1 MARRTKALT
10 NTEVDKAKPKD
21 KVYKLADGEGLQLRI
36 KPNGSKAWLFDYFK
50 PVTKSRTSI
59 SLGAYPEVSLKT
71 ARERKVAARELL
83 AQEIDPKEHR
93 DNSKQEAVDSHSN
106 TLTSVAHEWLKI
118 KQTKVTEDYAS
129 DILRSL
135 ELHVFPHIGS
145 KPIDQITAPMT
156 IKVLKPVS
164 AKGSLE
170 TVRRLCQRL
179 NEIMIF
185 ANNTGLIHANPLSG
199 ISHAFEAPK
208 KQHLPTIKPEEIKRL
223 MYKLST
229 ASIKLT
235 TRCLIEW
242 QLNTMVRPSEAAG
255 AKWSEIDK
263 EKKLWTIPAQR
274 MKKRKEHLVPL
285 TDQTMALLDV
295 MRPISEHREHLFPA
309 DRNPKTH
316 CNSETANMALKRMG
330 FAGQLVSHGLR
341 SLASTTLNEE
351 GFDPDLIE
359 SALAHV
365 DKNEVR
371 RAYNRAEYIERRREL
386 MKWWSEHIEK
396 AATMSVS
403 LASGVG
409 LDKHVN

>member
-1 MARRTKALT
+1 MARRTAPLT
-10 NTEVDKAKPKD
+10 STEVKQAKPKE
-21 KVYKLADGEGLQLRI
+21 KVYKLADGEGLQLRVR
-36 KPNGSKAWLFDYFK
+36 PNGAKTWLLDYVK
-50 PVTKSRTSI
+50 PFTKKRTSI
-59 SLGAYPEVSLKT
+59 SLGAYPEVTLAQARQQKSEF
-71 ARERKVAARELL
+71 RERL
-83 AQEIDPKEHR
+83 AQGIDPKEYR
-93 DNSKQEAVDSHSN
+93 EITRREKVDALGN
-106 TLTSVAHEWLKI
+106 TLKSVATEWHEI
-118 KQTKVTEDYAS
+118 KKTKVTQDYAN

-135 ELHVFPHIGS
+135 ELHVFPHIGE
-145 KPIDQITAPMT
+145 KPIDGITAPST
-156 IKVLKPVS
+156 IDVLKKVS

-179 NEIMIF
+179 NEIMVF
-185 ANNTGLIHANPLSG
+185 ACNTGIIHANPLSG

-208 KQHLPTIKPEEIKRL
+208 KQHLPTLRPHEIKRL

-229 ASIKLT
+229 ANIKLT

-242 QLNTMVRPSEAAG
+242 QLHTMVRPSEAAG
-255 AKWSEIDK
+255 ATWKEINE
-263 EKKLWTIPAQR
+263 EKKLWIIPAER
-274 MKKRKEHLVPL
+274 MKKRREHTVPL
-285 TDQTMALLDV
+285 TAQTPALLKV
-295 MRPISEHREHLFPA
+295 MRPISEHREHIFPA

-351 GFDPDLIE
+351 GFNPDVIE
-359 SALAHV
+359 SALAHT

-371 RAYNRAEYIERRREL
+371 RAYNRAQYIERRREL

-403 LASGVG
+403 LAASVAVD
-409 LDKHVN
+409 LPET

>member
-21 KVYKLADGEGLQLRI
+21 KVYKLADGEGLQLRV

-50 PVTKSRTSI
+50 PVTKARTSI
-59 SLGAYPEVSLKT
+59 SLGAYPEVSLKS

-93 DNSKQEAVDSHSN
+93 DSTKQEAV
-106 TLTSVAHEWLKI
+106 VAHTKTLNNIALEWLKI

-135 ELHVFPHIGS
+135 ELHIFPHIGN
-145 KPIDQITAPMT
+145 KPIDKITAPMT
-156 IKVLKPVS
+156 IKILKPVS

-208 KQHLPTIKPEEIKRL
+208 KQHLPTIKPDEIKRL

-255 AKWSEIDK
+255 AKWTEVDK
-263 EKKLWTIPAQR
+263 EKRLWTIPAER
-274 MKKRKEHLVPL
+274 MKARKEHIVPL

-295 MRPISEHREHLFPA
+295 MRPISENREHIFPA
-309 DRNPKTH
+309 DRNPITH

-330 FAGQLVSHGLR
+330 FAGQLVSHGLI
-341 SLASTTLNEE
+341 SLASTTLNEQ
-351 GFDPDLIE
+351 GFDPDVIE
-359 SALAHV
+359 SG
-365 DKNEVR
+365 
-371 RAYNRAEYIERRREL
+371 
-386 MKWWSEHIEK
+386 
-396 AATMSVS
+396 TCPC
-403 LASGVG
+403 G
-409 LDKHVN
+409 

>member
-1 MARRTKALT
+1 MRVTTGTTKMARRTKALT

-21 KVYKLADGEGLQLRI
+21 KVYKLADGEGLQLRV

-50 PVTKSRTSI
+50 PVTKARTSI
-59 SLGAYPEVSLKT
+59 SLGAYPEVSLKS

-93 DNSKQEAVDSHSN
+93 DSTKQEAV
-106 TLTSVAHEWLKI
+106 VAHTKTLNNIALEWLKI

-135 ELHVFPHIGS
+135 ELHIFPHIGN
-145 KPIDQITAPMT
+145 KPIDKITAPMT
-156 IKVLKPVS
+156 IKILKPVS

-208 KQHLPTIKPEEIKRL
+208 KQHLPTIKPDEIKRL

-255 AKWSEIDK
+255 AKWTEVDK
-263 EKKLWTIPAQR
+263 EKRLWTIPAER
-274 MKKRKEHLVPL
+274 MKARKEHIVPL

-295 MRPISEHREHLFPA
+295 MRPISENREHIFPA
-309 DRNPKTH
+309 DRNPITH

-330 FAGQLVSHGLR
+330 FAGQLVSHGLI
-341 SLASTTLNEE
+341 SLASTTLNEQ
-351 GFDPDLIE
+351 GFDPDVIE
-359 SALAHV
+359 SG
-365 DKNEVR
+365 
-371 RAYNRAEYIERRREL
+371 
-386 MKWWSEHIEK
+386 
-396 AATMSVS
+396 TCPC
-403 LASGVG
+403 G
-409 LDKHVN
+409 